1 MQKRTST
8 LYAMAVLLSITLA
21 VTIIPFAKPFL
32 RLLKTPEDLITVG
45 AGYFRLQ
52 MFNLIVS
59 FFNTVYIAVERS
71 RGHSRRIMFL
81 NLAVIAVKLSLSG
94 LFVYVLK
101 SGVIMIAVA
110 TLCSQLVLLTF
121 ALTRMP
127 SDEGAFRFTPS
138 AVQFKS
144 RILMPIFQ
152 LSFPVTAEKMLFAA
166 GKVTVNS
173 MAGVYGKLTAGA
185 LGVSNNIGALTTNC
199 HSGML
204 DGASAVISQNRGAG
218 KYRRTERLFYWLLCI
233 DVLIGVIG
241 LIAVNFT
248 LPYLAQIFASSREQ
262 FDQSFC
268 DMIISIHRWE
278 MLGYITLGVNSACNA
293 LMLG

>member
-1 MQKRTST
+1 MAAHVSADAVSAIAVLAQITLMIQAVVTGLAVGGCIKISEAYGQGDYDLVQKRTST

-21 VTIIPFAKPFL
+21 VTIIPFAKPFM

-81 NLAVIAVKLSLSG
+81 NLAVIAVKPSLSG

-138 AVQFKS
+138 AV
-144 RILMPIFQ
+144 
-152 LSFPVTAEKMLFAA
+152 
-166 GKVTVNS
+166 
-173 MAGVYGKLTAGA
+173 
-185 LGVSNNIGALTTNC
+185 
-199 HSGML
+199 
-204 DGASAVISQNRGAG
+204 
-218 KYRRTERLFYWLLCI
+218 
-233 DVLIGVIG
+233 
-241 LIAVNFT
+241 
-248 LPYLAQIFASSREQ
+248 
-262 FDQSFC
+262 
-268 DMIISIHRWE
+268 
-278 MLGYITLGVNSACNA
+278 
-293 LMLG
+293 